1 MPSGRPPYAVIVL
14 QLSHISINE
23 TQWHELM
30 DAVNDV
36 DAVGS
41 VEVDF
46 DGLAEAFFGFE
57 NDLSAHTAWA
67 DGFSREPVFVA
78 CGNGKLAD
86 RCGGT
91 LCLCGK
97 DGRALT
103 ADGGG
108 EGCILLVTPDEL
120 GAVVKP
126 DGCAHVEVRV
136 GGIAVL
142 GGLLR
147 LFNKCPFFG

>member
-14 QLSHISINE
+14 LLSHISINE
-23 TQWHELM
+23 TQGHELM

-41 VEVDF
+41 VKVDF
-46 DGLAEAFFGFE
+46 DGLAETFFGFE

-78 CGNGKLAD
+78 CCNGKLAD

-97 DGRALT
+97 DGSALT
-103 ADGGG
+103 ADGKTIGK
-108 EGCILLVTPDEL
+108 ENEL
-120 GAVVKP
+120 RISFAETAP
-126 DGCAHVEVRV
+126 ASP
-136 GGIAVL
+136 AFQPW
-142 GGLLR
+142 R
-147 LFNKCPFFG
+147 LTD